1 VELELPFGWLSA
13 GISDVGRVRS
23 INEDAV
29 SLRPEIG
36 LWAVA
41 DGMGGHE
48 AGEIASALVIQALGT
63 VTIPS
68 TLEGFVEAIKVQ
80 LENVNTELVLQQ
92 GAGKTGTTV
101 VVFLAHGDRCACLW
115 VGDSRLYRLRSD
127 MMHAMTRD
135 HSYVQELVQAGQ
147 LSVEDAA
154 THPKANVITR
164 AIGAHESIEIEVGR
178 YDLKEGDR
186 YLLCSDGLYREITEQ
201 EIFHHM
207 SKDNCNLL
215 VDTLLE
221 LTLDRGARDNVSIVA
236 VDFVGE

>member
-1 VELELPFGWLSA
+1 MELELPFGWLSA

>member
-1 VELELPFGWLSA
+1 
-13 GISDVGRVRS
+13 VRS

-48 AGEIASALVIQALGT
+48 AGEIASALVIQALSAVGF
-63 VTIPS
+63 PS
-68 TLEGFVEAIKVQ
+68 SLEGFIETIKVQ

-115 VGDSRLYRLRSD
+115 VGDSRLYRLRND

-147 LSVEDAA
+147 LSVEDAE
-154 THPKANVITR
+154 THSKANVITR
-164 AIGAHESIEIEVGR
+164 AIGAHETIEIEIGR
-178 YDLKEGDR
+178 FDLKEGDR

-201 EIFHHM
+201 ELFHHM

-215 VDTLLE
+215 VDTLLR